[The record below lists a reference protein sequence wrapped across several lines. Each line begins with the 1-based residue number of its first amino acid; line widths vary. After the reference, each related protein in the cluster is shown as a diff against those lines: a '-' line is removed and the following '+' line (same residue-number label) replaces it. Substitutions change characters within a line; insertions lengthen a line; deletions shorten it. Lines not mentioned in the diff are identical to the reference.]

1 MKKPPT
7 LGTSLIGIAITF
19 VPGCAVNEEA
29 KLRKACA
36 LHDAGAI
43 TNEEFLN
50 RIRINEMTNEYSTE
64 KFCAFYGSRLGGSRN
79 SAFKTEQGTQDK

>member
-7 LGTSLIGIAITF
+7 LGTILIGIAITF

-36 LHDAGAI
+36 LYDAGAI
-43 TNEEFLN
+43 TNEEFVN

-64 KFCAFYGSRLGGSRN
+64 KFCGVYGSRLGGSRN

>member
-1 MKKPPT
+1 VKKPPT
-7 LGTSLIGIAITF
+7 LGTILIGIAITF

-43 TNEEFLN
+43 TNE
-50 RIRINEMTNEYSTE
+50 
-64 KFCAFYGSRLGGSRN
+64 
-79 SAFKTEQGTQDK
+79 

>member
-7 LGTSLIGIAITF
+7 LGTILIGIAITF

-64 KFCAFYGSRLGGSRN
+64 KFCAFSNTYSTVI
-79 SAFKTEQGTQDK
+79 FKNL